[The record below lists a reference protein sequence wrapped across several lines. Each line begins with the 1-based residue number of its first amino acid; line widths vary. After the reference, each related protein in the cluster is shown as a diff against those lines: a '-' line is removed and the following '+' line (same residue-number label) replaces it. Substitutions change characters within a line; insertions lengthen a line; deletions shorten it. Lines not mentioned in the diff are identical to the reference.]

1 MFWLHTVE
9 INDSVCTCF
18 TERKGGAI
26 ERDRA
31 AESERFDKWAKVTG
45 EYYMESSVQVEL
57 CL

>member
-1 MFWLHTVE
+1 MFYR
-9 INDSVCTCF
+9 
-18 TERKGGAI
+18 ERGGGAI

-31 AESERFDKWAKVTG
+31 AERERFDKWAKVTG